1 MKKLIAIL
9 ILSALI
15 ISLAACGGDSLGAS
29 SGISGDTNESE
40 KTNESNGTNESSEIN
55 ESGEA
60 GADDS
65 SESSDGDSY
74 ESSDDTQDNDSS
86 IGDDISQG
94 DSENSDV
101 SGDDGEKTLE
111 ILKSRFP
118 EKDAVGY
125 KTFYTKESA
134 LNAWRCYTNPT
145 YEITAIFDGSVTR
158 FFDAIDGD
166 YFHAEHGEWT
176 IYCCNGFYNVEDK
189 GEGMLLSFHFDKETG
204 DFDHVEKVYHG
215 HGTGFEYN
223 YYSPITMK
231 TYSYTGDEQGGVL
244 YECEGLF
251 ICRNMTSSYDLAD
264 AYLNGEF
271 DISKI
276 QTSKFGLTKDGQI
289 VIPFEYDN
297 MAFFSS
303 NWYENMPSDV
313 GVVVAEKDGRFYYFS
328 TNGTNLTPDGF
339 DCGSEPCGDRA
350 WVFEDGHGRIIR
362 FY

>member
-40 KTNESNGTNESSEIN
+40 KTNESNGTNESSEPN

-65 SESSDGDSY
+65 SESSD
-74 ESSDDTQDNDSS
+74 DTQDNDSS
-86 IGDDISQG
+86 VGDDFSQ
-94 DSENSDV
+94 DDTENSDSET
-101 SGDDGEKTLE
+101 SGDGEKRLE

-118 EKDAVGY
+118 ERDAVGY
-125 KTFYTKESA
+125 SIVYTKSSA
-134 LNAWRCYTNPT
+134 LNAWRCYTNPAH
-145 YEITAIFDGSVTR
+145 EITAVFDGSVTR
-158 FFDAIDGD
+158 FFDAVTGD

-189 GEGMLLSFHFDKETG
+189 GEGMLLSFHFDKDTG
-204 DFDHVEKVYHG
+204 AFDHVEKDYHG
-215 HGTGFEYN
+215 HGTGYEYN
-223 YYSPITMK
+223 FYSPINMK
-231 TYSYTGDEQGGVL
+231 TYSYVGDEQGGVL

-251 ICRNMTSSYDLAD
+251 ICRDMTNAYSLSD

-271 DISKI
+271 DLSKI
-276 QTSKFGLTKDGQI
+276 RTSKFGLTKNGQV

-297 MAFFSS
+297 MAFLSS
-303 NWYENMPSDV
+303 NWHENMPSTV

-339 DCGSEPCGDRA
+339 DCGSEPYGDRA
-350 WVFEDGHGRIIR
+350 WVFEDGQGWIIK
-362 FY
+362 FN